1 MPKNLPQFRMMLLP
15 GDPINDSRRGARSS
29 AAVRIRMSTPDA
41 QPEIQPEAQPE
52 VRREAEPEAPLAAL
66 APVAS
71 TPAIRNAER
80 TRASDSDRF
89 ANAGP
94 DCYWLEAG

>member
-1 MPKNLPQFRMMLLP
+1 MPKDLPQFRMMLLP
-15 GDPINDSRRGARSS
+15 ADPINDSRRGARSS
-29 AAVRIRMSTPDA
+29 AAVRIRLSALEA
-41 QPEIQPEAQPE
+41 QPEIQPETQPE
-52 VRREAEPEAPLAAL
+52 ARREAEPAAPL

-71 TPAIRNAER
+71 TPAIRHAER

-94 DCYWLEAG
+94 DCYWPEAG

>member
-1 MPKNLPQFRMMLLP
+1 MPKSLPQFRMMLLP
-15 GDPINDSRRGARSS
+15 ADPINDSRRGARSS
-29 AAVRIRMSTPDA
+29 AAGRIRMSTL
-41 QPEIQPEAQPE
+41 EAQPE
-52 VRREAEPEAPLAAL
+52 TQPEARREAEPEAPLAAL

-94 DCYWLEAG
+94 DCYWPEAG

>member
-29 AAVRIRMSTPDA
+29 AGGRIRMSTL
-41 QPEIQPEAQPE
+41 EAQPE
-52 VRREAEPEAPLAAL
+52 TQPEARREAEPEAPLAAL
-66 APVAS
+66 APLPA

-94 DCYWLEAG
+94 DCYWPEAG

>member
-1 MPKNLPQFRMMLLP
+1 MPKSLPQFRMTLLP

-29 AAVRIRMSTPDA
+29 AAVRIRMSTLEA
-41 QPEIQPEAQPE
+41 QPEIPEARPE
-52 VRREAEPEAPLAAL
+52 VRREAEPDAPPAAL

-80 TRASDSDRF
+80 TRDSDRF

-94 DCYWLEAG
+94 DCYWPEAG

>member
-29 AAVRIRMSTPDA
+29 AAVRIRMSTLEA
-41 QPEIQPEAQPE
+41 QPEAQPE
-52 VRREAEPEAPLAAL
+52 VRREAEPEAPLTAL
-66 APVAS
+66 APV
-71 TPAIRNAER
+71 PAIRNAER
-80 TRASDSDRF
+80 THASDSDRF

-94 DCYWLEAG
+94 DCYWPEAG